1 MPNPTTSVPRAVTS
15 PARVASLILVAAC
28 STAGPPTAATDDPLG
43 ATTRVVATRLG
54 PIVIH
59 EAGVGAPLVLLH
71 AIGHDHRDFD
81 AIAPRLATHGRV
93 LAVDWPGHG
102 DSPMPAQPDSV
113 RATDFA
119 DALEELS
126 ASLDVG
132 AATYPGNSVGGF
144 AAARLAA
151 RHPDRVAAL
160 ILVDPG
166 GFGEL
171 GWLDRTF
178 CRLKGSETVTS
189 WLWNAFPEHYLVVRN
204 AAVLEIL
211 DHVRAAE
218 SPAAIRLQAAV
229 WRSFLEP
236 AHDLRAEAPSIRA
249 RTLFAW
255 GDRDPV
261 LPVEDGERATV
272 LISGARMI
280 PFDTGH
286 MPFAEAP
293 EAFLAAIE
301 PFLEAR
307 S

>member
-1 MPNPTTSVPRAVTS
+1 MPNPTTSLPRAVPS
-15 PARVASLILVAAC
+15 PARVASLIVVAAC
-28 STAGPPTAATDDPLG
+28 STAGPPSATTDDPLST
-43 ATTRVVATRLG
+43 TTRVVATRLG
-54 PIVIH
+54 PIVVH
-59 EAGVGAPLVLLH
+59 EAGAGAPLVLLH

-81 AIAPRLATHGRV
+81 AIAPRLAAHRRV

-102 DSPMPAQPDSV
+102 DSPMPVQPESV

-126 ASLDVG
+126 ASLDIG
-132 AATYPGNSVGGF
+132 PATYLGNSVGGF

-151 RHPDRVAAL
+151 RQPDRVAAL
-160 ILVDPG
+160 ILVEAG

-178 CRLKGSETVTS
+178 CHLKGTETVTS
-189 WLWNAFPEHYLVVRN
+189 WLWNALPEHYLVVRN
-204 AAVLEIL
+204 APVRAIL

-218 SPAAIRLQAAV
+218 SPDAIRLHAAV
-229 WRSFLEP
+229 WRSFLDP
-236 AHDLRAEAPSIRA
+236 AHDLRAEAPSIHA
-249 RTLFAW
+249 RTLVAW

-261 LPVEDGERATV
+261 LPVEDGERATA
-272 LISGARMI
+272 LIPGARMI
-280 PFDTGH
+280 RFDTGH

-301 PFLEAR
+301 PFLAER